1 MNAKYKIGYLNDGTK
16 VKVTNQLFNQIKK
29 WEESGI
35 EISYEFLDEL
45 KIQDNNWINKTRQYY
60 RNAVAIQTLSYH
72 VLSEDKSLRTKNF
85 QNKSNNRILLNCVMK
100 NLSEC
105 TTIQKRRF
113 LLYYYYGFSYKEIAD
128 IENRN
133 IYSIKKSVQKA
144 VKILINYE
152 HFRK

>member
-1 MNAKYKIGYLNDGTK
+1 MNTKYKISYLNNGTK

-72 VLSEDKSLRTKNF
+72 VLSEDKSLQTKSF
-85 QNKSNNRILLNCVMK
+85 QNKSNNRILLNCVIK

-105 TTIQKRRF
+105 TTIQKRHF
-113 LLYYYYGFSYKEIAD
+113 LFYYYYGFS
-128 IENRN
+128 
-133 IYSIKKSVQKA
+133 
-144 VKILINYE
+144 
-152 HFRK
+152 